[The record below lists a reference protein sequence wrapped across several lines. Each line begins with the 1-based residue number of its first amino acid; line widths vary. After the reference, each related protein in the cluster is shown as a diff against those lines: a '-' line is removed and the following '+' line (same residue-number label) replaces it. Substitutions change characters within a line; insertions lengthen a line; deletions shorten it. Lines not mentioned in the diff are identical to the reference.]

1 MFTTHH
7 FCFTVSNLEKSLAFY
22 QGTFGMEVVRLIPD
36 RHGADISGIVR
47 LPGARLK
54 IAFLK
59 LPFPGDLQL
68 ELMEFVSPP
77 GQRTDLAVYKVGAAH
92 ICFMVEDIDAACALL
107 RQRGVQFKSDP
118 VELLVGTNKG
128 GKAVLFEDPDGIGL
142 ELVQRAKPSN
152 A

>member
-7 FCFTVSNLEKSLAFY
+7 VCFTVSSLERSLAFY
-22 QGTFGMEVVRLIPD
+22 QNTFGMEVVREIPD
-36 RHGADISGIVR
+36 RHGADIAGIVGV
-47 LPGARLK
+47 PDARLK

-59 LPFPGDLQL
+59 LPYPGDLQL

-77 GQRTDLAVYKVGAAH
+77 GQPADLRVFKVGATH
-92 ICFMVEDIDAACALL
+92 ICFMVDDMDAACALL
-107 RQRGVQFKSDP
+107 RQRGVRFKSDP

-142 ELVQRAKPSN
+142 ELVQRARPSK